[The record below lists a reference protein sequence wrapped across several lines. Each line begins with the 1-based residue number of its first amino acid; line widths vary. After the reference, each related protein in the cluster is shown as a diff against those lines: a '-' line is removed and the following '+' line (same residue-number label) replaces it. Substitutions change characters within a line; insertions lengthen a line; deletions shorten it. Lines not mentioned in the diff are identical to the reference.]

1 MTMRLVAGISVLALA
16 AVFLSWSLTSA
27 SSSSAD
33 LGIAARLGHEQVQE
47 LRRTTSPEYW
57 EAERVLAEAL
67 EVLEAD
73 VQTHDAL
80 LKSLEPFDRMLDL
93 GSAGRWGEAKAV
105 AEKFQLGYEHLL
117 YRALSEGAPSDV
129 IVELVESNGT
139 LPDDAIT
146 TIASQSL
153 NLKGWSGAA
162 ELARTLVQTHGLDV
176 HFVDQQ
182 GRNALT
188 IAAEYFY
195 DIPGWDA
202 NRDSFELIEFLLDQ
216 SVTTKPDARGLDALD
231 RILLAILDR
240 PGTVRAGIELLRYL
254 IGRGA
259 PVELSHRQV
268 AQIISASNAQAH
280 ARLIE
285 AVPELL

>member
-1 MTMRLVAGISVLALA
+1 MRAQGQKTREGLLREAQAGA
-16 AVFLSWSLTSA
+16 ASA
-27 SSSSAD
+27 VRNRHD
-33 LGIAARLGHEQVQE
+33 HRHRGQLRETQE
-47 LRRTTSPEYW
+47 L
-57 EAERVLAEAL
+57 
-67 EVLEAD
+67 
-73 VQTHDAL
+73 
-80 LKSLEPFDRMLDL
+80 FDIDKRPGEKCGL

-146 TIASQSL
+146 TIASKSL

-216 SVTTKPDARGLDALD
+216 SVTTKPDARSLDALD

-240 PGTVRAGIELLRYL
+240 PETVRAGIELLRYL

-268 AQIISASNAQAH
+268 AQIISVSNAQAH